1 LPHLEDIV
9 LVDRPIDEVWAYF
22 ADLFNAPRLLGRHVL
37 GIRQTSTGPLGVG
50 SILQGRMVVFG
61 FETRLKFVITEWDP
75 PRGLAFSGAFRPF
88 RSGLA
93 RWTLET
99 IGDGTKMVRSADVE
113 LSGPLRLVWP
123 VVRPIFV
130 RGMRS
135 TSRNLKHFIE
145 AKPR

>member
-1 LPHLEDIV
+1 LPHLEDSV
-9 LVDRPIDEVWAYF
+9 VVDRPIDDVWAYLT
-22 ADLFNAPRLLGRHVL
+22 DLFNAPRLFGRHVL
-37 GIRQTSTGPLGVG
+37 GIRQTSAGSPGVG
-50 SILQGRMVVFG
+50 STLQGRMVVFG

-75 PRGLAFSGAFRPF
+75 PHVLAFSGAIRPF

-99 IGDGTKMVRSADVE
+99 IGNGTKMVRSADVE
-113 LSGPLRLVWP
+113 LPGALRLVWP
-123 VVRPIFV
+123 FIRPVFV

-135 TSRNLKHFIE
+135 TTRNLKQFIE